1 MSTFKHLVIS
11 GGAHVGFAFFGVV
24 QTLYEHKILNI
35 DTIETIHA
43 TSVGTLLALYL
54 TLGYEMNEIRNY
66 LIERP
71 WCELYKVNFNCVL
84 RAIQEGGMFTRKEMQ
99 ESVRSLL
106 LGKDLSVDIT
116 LAEFFAFNQ
125 KEIHFYITEYSQLK
139 LENVSYLTHP
149 DWKLV
154 DAIYASCCLPV
165 LFIPFQR
172 DGRYFIDGAII
183 MNYPLQCCLDQ
194 GHDSESILGICHT
207 TKPHKTTSDTAIPDT
222 AISDTATSNENEF
235 ETPFEE
241 NHSYKLLQ
249 YILSIFVKLWTL
261 FKHQTSES
269 EKKVPNQIK
278 VYCSSHPLDIFHAFD
293 KREERIR
300 LLATGVDAAIHFIHK
315 KG

>member
-11 GGAHVGFAFFGVV
+11 GGANVGFAFFGVV
-24 QTLYEHKILNI
+24 QTLYEHNILNI

-71 WCELYKVNFNCVL
+71 WNDLYKVNFNCVL
-84 RAIQEGGMFTRKEMQ
+84 RAIQEGGMFTRLEMQ
-99 ESVRSLL
+99 QSVKSLL

-165 LFIPFQR
+165 LFIPFQH

-207 TKPHKTTSDTAIPDT
+207 TKSGNNTT
-222 AISDTATSNENEF
+222 
-235 ETPFEE
+235 ETGKDEMMKAPFEE
-241 NHSYKLLQ
+241 HHSYKLLQ
-249 YILSIFVKLWTL
+249 YILSIFVKLWTC

-269 EKKVPNQIK
+269 EKKVPNQIQ
-278 VYCSSHPLDIFHAFD
+278 VYCSSHPLDIFLAFD
-293 KREERIR
+293 NREERIR
-300 LLATGVDAAIHFIHK
+300 LLETGVDAATHFIHK